1 MTPALWKQLDGAV
14 ISCLIGLACR
24 STLLVAEQRRAS
36 MLGHGALP
44 SPLPQLLWLTERCCQ
59 GYHLLILAHNFQPQW
74 PGSAHDSQLTRAPRG
89 LGRTGTLRRSVM
101 QQQQQ
106 QPGFSVHWM
115 FVVNERLHNGVSS
128 FRGRCCSLRL
138 ETDSEGGGD
147 GWGATDPL
155 WSCFVL
161 RVIRFLQCWSFMKIW
176 RQSNFAVI
184 PSTSH
189 SCRLI
194 TDWVFDRHFVKSVW
208 LDYYYLFVW
217 RPPTHVF
224 KTANKPHSNA
234 PPTAPTP
241 LASLRPCWL

>member
-44 SPLPQLLWLTERCCQ
+44 SPLPQLLWLTEHCCQ

-89 LGRTGTLRRSVM
+89 LRCTGTLRRSVM

-106 QPGFSVHWM
+106 QHGFSVHWM

-128 FRGRCCSLRL
+128 FRGRCCCSLRL
-138 ETDSEGGGD
+138 ETDSEGGGEV
-147 GWGATDPL
+147 WGATDPL

-176 RQSNFAVI
+176 RQSNPPPLMSADYR
-184 PSTSH
+184 P
-189 SCRLI
+189 
-194 TDWVFDRHFVKSVW
+194 SVW
-208 LDYYYLFVW
+208 PTLRQVRLTWSLLFVCLTTS
-217 RPPTHVF
+217 RSRVQSSKQTTF
-224 KTANKPHSNA
+224 EC
-234 PPTAPTP
+234 PPTAPSP
-241 LASLRPCWL
+241 LVSLRTCWS